1 MGSDGEASDGQ
12 PNNNFR
18 NCLSCDKRFAA
29 RHNSHR
35 CCSAACNATKP
46 KLSQSTGPSRSTK
59 RSLALSPSSDVPAL
73 SKKGKTDLQLFIEEN
88 YHPRSNQRGTCHSP
102 LYSDRFLSDFPTTS
116 VESLEDKV
124 QTLSTSLDTQ
134 NTRIDDLEEEIVK
147 IKVSFAD
154 SILKLS
160 HPPPSPSSVLFGPT
174 YAYQSSAPIISLS
187 L

>member
-35 CCSAACNATKP
+35 CCSAACNAAKP
-46 KLSQSTGPSRSTK
+46 KLSQSTGPSHSSK
-59 RSLALSPSSDVPAL
+59 RSLALSPGSDVPAL

-88 YHPRSNQRGTCHSP
+88 SASAIDDLTKEELATRLFTAVG
-102 LYSDRFLSDFPTTS
+102 FLTDFPTSS

-124 QTLSTSLDTQ
+124 QTLSASLVTKE
-134 NTRIDDLEEEIVK
+134 TRILDLEEEIVK

-154 SILKLS
+154 SILKLNLS
-160 HPPPSPSSVLFGPT
+160 ASPPPLRAVQGLPMRL
-174 YAYQSSAPIISLS
+174 
-187 L
+187 